1 MNSKS
6 RVLSDSDQKRD
17 RKEKELKKGESF
29 KIVDRTIK
37 DADTYDASRTKNKN
51 NPEEKKK
58 EDLRQELRGRMKEV
72 AERYTGG

>member
-1 MNSKS
+1 MQVIDEFKITRSF
-6 RVLSDSDQKRD
+6 RQRKRD

-37 DADTYDASRTKNKN
+37 DADTYDASRTIR
-51 NPEEKKK
+51 KKK